1 MNYDILKKIVVYII
15 AVALIIT
22 SFIVTPPGVVDPS
35 SLCASALIIGGYEW
49 LFGHSIKSVHID
61 KTGIHIETHDK

>member
-1 MNYDILKKIVVYII
+1 MNYDILRKIVVYII
-15 AVALIIT
+15 AVAVIIT
-22 SFIVTPPGVVDPS
+22 SFIIPPPGVVDPS
-35 SLCASALIIGGYEW
+35 ALFAFGLIIGGYEL

>member
-15 AVALIIT
+15 AIALIIT
-22 SFIVTPPGVVDPS
+22 SFIVPPPGVVDPS
-35 SLCASALIIGGYEW
+35 ALCSSALIIGGYEW

>member
-22 SFIVTPPGVVDPS
+22 SFIVPPPGVVDPS
-35 SLCASALIIGGYEW
+35 SLYASALIIGGYEW

>member
-1 MNYDILKKIVVYII
+1 MNYDILRKIVVYII

-22 SFIVTPPGVVDPS
+22 SFIIPPPGVVDPS
-35 SLCASALIIGGYEW
+35 ALCAAGLIIGGYEW